1 MNIKIKIMEESLL
14 AQRIIKNLREND
26 LSIFEA
32 KKSAKILIYEFLNYN
47 DLNKSY
53 NKFEFLKYWN
63 KVILEIDKIQ

>member
-1 MNIKIKIMEESLL
+1 MEESLL